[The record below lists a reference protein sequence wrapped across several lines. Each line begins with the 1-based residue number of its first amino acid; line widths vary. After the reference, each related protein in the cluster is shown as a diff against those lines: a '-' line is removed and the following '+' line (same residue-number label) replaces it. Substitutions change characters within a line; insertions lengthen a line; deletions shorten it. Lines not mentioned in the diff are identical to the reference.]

1 MRLSVMKLKNFLVLL
16 LAMSLLVSLT
26 ILFVP
31 DLAESIES
39 WMLGFLSRNAA
50 A

>member
-1 MRLSVMKLKNFLVLL
+1 MKIKNYLVLL
-16 LAMSLLVSLT
+16 FSVSLIVSLA

-50 A
+50 T